1 MVMADTSVLVV
12 GAGPVGLC
20 MALELGF
27 RGQDVLVLDEGD
39 GSVDHPRAGGI
50 SIRTM
55 EFFRRWG
62 IVDDIR
68 NCGFPDDYDLDIVF
82 STGLDGYELI
92 REPYPSLAQMPT
104 PAESPERRQRCPQMW
119 LDPILAQAALR
130 HPSVQLRHHT
140 HVDRLEID
148 ERGEVL
154 AFCTNT
160 ETGEQSTHSAR
171 YAVACDGATSGVRA
185 DLGIGSSGIPLLNYS
200 VGVFFRSPDLLKIA
214 GQHDAARFIFV
225 SPSGPVGNLTVVDGK
240 DLWRFTYMAGKERLD
255 LDALDVQGI
264 MREVL
269 GDKVEIEILSIA
281 PWRRSQLVADAYRSG
296 PVFLVGDSAHTMSP
310 TGGFGANTGFGE
322 AVDLGWKL
330 DAVLRGWGGEG
341 LLDSYEVERRPIA
354 IRNTAAATSNF
365 KGWYSKADLSGLLE
379 SGPEGDQLRKSV
391 GEELVEGTRAEW
403 ESKGVIL
410 GYRYEN
416 SPICL
421 SDGTPEPPDDY
432 RVYLPTNRPGH
443 RAPHAWL
450 RDGRST
456 LDLFGDGFVLL
467 DVRGDGDPLPDR
479 LLKRAHELG
488 VPMRRESLP
497 KSLETLYQ
505 SRLTLVRPDG
515 HVAWRGDV
523 LPDELDELLR
533 IVTGRLSLEDLLS

>member
-1 MVMADTSVLVV
+1 VKEDEQMADSSVLVV

-20 MALELGF
+20 MALELGY
-27 RGQDVLVLDEGD
+27 RDQDVIVLDEGD
-39 GSVDHPRAGGI
+39 GSVDHPRAGGV

-62 IVDDIR
+62 IVEEVR

-82 STGLDGYELI
+82 STGLYGYELI
-92 REPYPSLAQMPT
+92 REPYPSLGKMPT

-119 LDPILAQAALR
+119 MDPILARAAQR
-130 HPSVQLRHHT
+130 NKSVQLRYRT
-140 HVDRLEID
+140 RVTRIEVDKRD
-148 ERGEVL
+148 EVL
-154 AFCTNT
+154 AHCVDTR
-160 ETGEQSTHSAR
+160 TGQTSIVSAR
-171 YAVACDGATSGVRA
+171 YLVACDGATSGVRT

-200 VGVFFRSPDLLKIA
+200 VGVFFRSPGLLGST

-240 DLWRFTYMAGKERLD
+240 DLWRFTYMAGTERLD
-255 LDALDVQGI
+255 LDELDVEGV
-264 MREVL
+264 MRGVL
-269 GDKVEIEILSIA
+269 GETVPIEILSVA
-281 PWRRSQLVADAYRSG
+281 PWRRSQLVADAYRQG

-310 TGGFGANTGFGE
+310 TGGFGANTGIGE

-330 DAVLRGWGGEG
+330 DAVLRGWGGEA
-341 LLDSYEVERRPIA
+341 LLDSYEAERRPIA

-365 KGWYSKADLSGLLE
+365 RGWYSSADLSRLLE
-379 SGPEGDQLRKSV
+379 PGPFGDKLRRSV

-410 GYRYEN
+410 GYRYEH
-416 SPICL
+416 SPICVP
-421 SDGTPEPPDDY
+421 DGSPEPADDY
-432 RVYLPTNRPGH
+432 RSYVPTNRPGH

-450 RDGRST
+450 SSGRST

-467 DVRGDGDPLPDR
+467 DTAPTSDWGCER
-479 LLKRAHELG
+479 LLTLAREAR
-488 VPMRRESLP
+488 VPMRREALP
-497 KSLETLYQ
+497 GGLGDIYE

-515 HVAWRGDV
+515 HVAWRGDS
-523 LPDELDELLR
+523 LPDGLDGLLR
-533 IVTGRLSLEDLLS
+533 TVTGHL

>member
-1 MVMADTSVLVV
+1 MADTSVLVV

-39 GSVDHPRAGGI
+39 GSVDHPRAGGV

-62 IVDDIR
+62 IVEDVR
-68 NCGFPDDYDLDIVF
+68 GCGFPDDYDLDIVF
-82 STGLDGYELI
+82 STGLEGYELI
-92 REPYPSLAQMPT
+92 REPYPSIGQMPI

-119 LDPILAQAALR
+119 LDPLLARAALR
-130 HPSVQLRHHT
+130 HPSVRLCYHT
-140 HVDRLEID
+140 RVERLEID
-148 ERGEVL
+148 DRGEVL
-154 AFCTNT
+154 AICTNT
-160 ETGEQSTHSAR
+160 ETGETITNSAR
-171 YAVACDGATSGVRA
+171 YAVACDGATSGIRA
-185 DLGIGSSGIPLLNYS
+185 DLGIGTSGIPLLNYS
-200 VGVFFRSPDLLKIA
+200 VGVFFRSPDLLKIT

-240 DLWRFTYMAGKERLD
+240 DLWRFTYMAGQERLD
-255 LDALDVQGI
+255 LDALDVEGI
-264 MREVL
+264 MRQVL
-269 GDKVEIEILSIA
+269 GDKVAIDILSIA
-281 PWRRSQLVADAYRSG
+281 PWRRSQLVADAYRKG

-310 TGGFGANTGFGE
+310 TGGFGANTGIGE

-341 LLDSYEVERRPIA
+341 LLDSYEIERRPIA

-365 KGWYSKADLSGLLE
+365 KGWYSQADLSRLLE
-379 SGPEGDQLRKSV
+379 PGVEGDELRRSV

-416 SPICL
+416 SPICVP
-421 SDGTPEPPDDY
+421 DGTQEPPDDY
-432 RVYLPTNRPGH
+432 RLYVPTNRPGH

-450 RDGRST
+450 SQGRST

-467 DVRGDGDPLPDR
+467 DLGPDHEAAPA
-479 LLKRAHELG
+479 LLLDRAHELG
-488 VPMRRESLP
+488 IPVRPESLP
-497 KSLETLYQ
+497 DSVATLYQ

-515 HVAWRGDV
+515 HVAWRGQR
-523 LPDELDELLR
+523 LPDELDQLLLR
-533 IVTGRLSLEDLLS
+533 VTGQSSTEEVHS